1 MTALLSNTPQ
11 SNTFNISA
19 NTQIYR
25 LGYGAM
31 RVTGHGIWGLPNNY
45 DEAIRTLKRVP
56 ELSINFIDTADS
68 YGPDVSEALIKEA
81 LYPYTDNLVIAT
93 KGGLTRQ
100 GPDLWRPVGRPE
112 YLIQQVYKS
121 LRNLNVEQID
131 LWQLHRI
138 DPKVPADEQFDTIK
152 FLIDKQ
158 LIRYAGLSE
167 VSVPEIQQASKYF
180 KVSTV
185 QNRYNL
191 IDRTNEEVLNYCEF
205 HNIGFIPWYPLS
217 GGILAR
223 PNETLDNIALK
234 HNATLSQIAL
244 AWILKR
250 SPVLLPIPGT
260 SQVLHLEQN
269 AASGNISLSDEDFTA
284 LTLEGEKIYNLLF

>member
-56 ELSINFIDTADS
+56 ELGINFIDTADS

-81 LYPYTDNLVIAT
+81 LYPYADNLVIAT

-191 IDRTNEEVLNYCEF
+191 IDRTNEGVLNYCEF

-217 GGILAR
+217 GGILTR

>member
-1 MTALLSNTPQ
+1 MTTFLSDTSQ
-11 SNTFNISA
+11 SNFFDISA
-19 NTQIYR
+19 NTRIYR

-45 DEAIRTLKRVP
+45 DEAIRTLKRIP
-56 ELSINFIDTADS
+56 ELGINFIDTADS
-68 YGPDVSEALIKEA
+68 YGPDVSEVLIKEA
-81 LYPYTDNLVIAT
+81 LYPYADNLVIAT

-167 VSVPEIQQASKYF
+167 VSIPEIQKASKYF
-180 KVSTV
+180 KISTV

-191 IDRTNEEVLNYCEF
+191 IDRTNEGILNYCEF

-217 GGILAR
+217 GGILTR
-223 PNETLDNIALK
+223 PDEALENIALK
-234 HNATLSQIAL
+234 YNATLSQIAL

-250 SPVLLPIPGT
+250 SPILLPIPGT

>member
-1 MTALLSNTPQ
+1 MTALLSDTPQ

-45 DEAIRTLKRVP
+45 DEAIRTLKSVP
-56 ELSINFIDTADS
+56 ELGINFIDTADS

-81 LYPYTDNLVIAT
+81 LYPYADNLVIAT

-167 VSVPEIQQASKYF
+167 VSVPEMQQASKYF

-217 GGILAR
+217 GGILTR

-250 SPVLLPIPGT
+250 SPILLPIPGT

>member
-1 MTALLSNTPQ
+1 MTALLSDTPQ

-45 DEAIRTLKRVP
+45 DDAIRTLKRVP
-56 ELSINFIDTADS
+56 ELGINFIDTADS

-81 LYPYTDNLVIAT
+81 LYPYADNLVIAT

-138 DPKVPADEQFDTIK
+138 DPKVPANEQFDTIK

-191 IDRTNEEVLNYCEF
+191 IDRTNEGVLNYCEF

-217 GGILAR
+217 GGILTR

-260 SQVLHLEQN
+260 SQGLHLEQN

-284 LTLEGEKIYNLLF
+284 LTVEGEKIYNLLF

>member
-1 MTALLSNTPQ
+1 MTALLSDTPQ
-11 SNTFNISA
+11 SNTFNIST

-45 DEAIRTLKRVP
+45 DEATRTLKRVP
-56 ELSINFIDTADS
+56 ELGINFIDTADS

-81 LYPYTDNLVIAT
+81 LYPYADNLVIAT

-138 DPKVPADEQFDTIK
+138 DPKVPANEQFDTIK

-217 GGILAR
+217 GGILTR

-284 LTLEGEKIYNLLF
+284 LTVEGEKIYNLLF

>member
-1 MTALLSNTPQ
+1 MTALLSDTPQ
-11 SNTFNISA
+11 SNTFNIST

-31 RVTGHGIWGLPNNY
+31 RVTGHGIWGVPNNY

-56 ELSINFIDTADS
+56 ELGINFIDTADS

-81 LYPYTDNLVIAT
+81 LYPYADNLVIAT

-191 IDRTNEEVLNYCEF
+191 IDRTNEGVLNYCEF
-205 HNIGFIPWYPLS
+205 YNIGFIPWYPLS
-217 GGILAR
+217 GGILTH

-234 HNATLSQIAL
+234 HKATLSQIAL

-269 AASGNISLSDEDFTA
+269 AASGNISLSDEDFIA

>member
-1 MTALLSNTPQ
+1 MTALLSDTPQ

-56 ELSINFIDTADS
+56 ELGINFIDTADS

-81 LYPYTDNLVIAT
+81 LYPYADNLVIAT

-138 DPKVPADEQFDTIK
+138 DPKVPANEQFDTIK

-217 GGILAR
+217 GGILTR